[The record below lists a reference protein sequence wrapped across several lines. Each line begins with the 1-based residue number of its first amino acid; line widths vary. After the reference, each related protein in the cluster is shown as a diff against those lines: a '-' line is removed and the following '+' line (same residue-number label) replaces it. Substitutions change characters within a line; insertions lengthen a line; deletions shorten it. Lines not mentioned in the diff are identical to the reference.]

1 MGEIGGNYGIDLTF
15 SDLIFF
21 VTNSSLLYLLVHDLV
36 MFFHQKYS
44 CFFSSKY
51 NSNLSFFNLLTKTR
65 IFSTAISTDENPK
78 FGEEKISLG
87 WAADIDF
94 TV

>member
-1 MGEIGGNYGIDLTF
+1 MCLEAWGEGSFKTFSAWGRGVNQVPVGGGLPWGMGEIEGNYGIDLTF

-44 CFFSSKY
+44 
-51 NSNLSFFNLLTKTR
+51 SFF
-65 IFSTAISTDENPK
+65 F
-78 FGEEKISLG
+78 FKI
-87 WAADIDF
+87 
-94 TV
+94 

>member
-1 MGEIGGNYGIDLTF
+1 MGAGGKSGTWGGGGGLPWGMGEIEGNYGIDLTF

-44 CFFSSKY
+44 CFF
-51 NSNLSFFNLLTKTR
+51 FF
-65 IFSTAISTDENPK
+65 
-78 FGEEKISLG
+78 KI
-87 WAADIDF
+87 
-94 TV
+94 

>member
-1 MGEIGGNYGIDLTF
+1 MIWLC
-15 SDLIFF
+15 FF
-21 VTNSSLLYLLVHDLV
+21 IKNIVV
-36 MFFHQKYS
+36 
-44 CFFSSKY
+44 FFSSKY

-78 FGEEKISLG
+78 FGEEKISQG

>member
-1 MGEIGGNYGIDLTF
+1 MCLEAWGEGSFKTFSAWGRGEIEGNYGIDLTF

-44 CFFSSKY
+44 
-51 NSNLSFFNLLTKTR
+51 SFF
-65 IFSTAISTDENPK
+65 F
-78 FGEEKISLG
+78 FKI
-87 WAADIDF
+87 
-94 TV
+94 